1 MKGTITACLI
11 ELIGKKFGKDK
22 WAAIVED
29 AKLGEHAAEFRM
41 SPVDIPDEQVSKLL
55 ASTCKVLGMTAE
67 QVADA
72 FGEYWCCHY
81 APRVYALVYTRFKS
95 AREMILGMD
104 KVHVE
109 TTVSIPD
116 AHPPRFAYTW
126 ENPST
131 LIVEYKSRRN
141 LIDLYVGL
149 ARGVGK
155 YFRED
160 LTVTKLSPVKV
171 KIVFR
176 VIGIPP
182 RGGCMRC
189 SALCRG

>member
-11 ELIGKKFGKDK
+11 EMVEKKFGKDK

-29 AKLGEHAAEFRM
+29 AQLVGHAAGFRM
-41 SPVDIPDEQVSKLL
+41 SPVDIPDGQVSKLF
-55 ASTCKVLGMTAE
+55 ASVCKVLGMTAE
-67 QVADA
+67 EAASA

-109 TTVSIPD
+109 ATVSIPN

-126 ENPST
+126 EDPET
-131 LIVEYKSRRN
+131 LIVEYKSSRN
-141 LIDLYVGL
+141 LIDLFVGL

-155 YFRED
+155 YFKDD
-160 LTVTKLSPVKV
+160 LTVTKLSPVTV
-171 KIVFR
+171 RIVFE
-176 VIGIPP
+176 P
-182 RGGCMRC
+182 
-189 SALCRG
+189 